1 MPATT
6 RAAMSI
12 TSSTGRRP
20 FGNPATSPARNP
32 KRFCCSTG
40 VGGMPVFNRRRSA
53 IGPASF
59 GPHPG
64 QIGVVYCTRELAE
77 ALSLSTLQERGA
89 ALFTI
94 GISAST
100 VRLTHRH
107 PRRIVFLLQFL
118 QTLFLAFQTNRR
130 IRMLGRIRTL

>member
-1 MPATT
+1 MLPDTNISS
-6 RAAMSI
+6 AMVS
-12 TSSTGRRP
+12 TSFRCFIALPR
-20 FGNPATSPARNP
+20 
-32 KRFCCSTG
+32 
-40 VGGMPVFNRRRSA
+40 
-53 IGPASF
+53 
-59 GPHPG
+59 
-64 QIGVVYCTRELAE
+64 RELAE

-118 QTLFLAFQTNRR
+118 QTLFLGLSDQSKNPNAGQNSYSMTTCDEVRNSD
-130 IRMLGRIRTL
+130 